1 MLGSNL
7 GDLLRRRA
15 LRNPVVEA
23 VVDLT
28 SGERVDFREL
38 NQRVNRVSHMLTGAG
53 VKPGDRVGLLAS
65 TSIEFIETY
74 YGSAKVGGVVV
85 LLNWRLVADELEYL
99 LTDSSATVL
108 VFGAE
113 FDDAVRVLHERGT
126 TAVTTWIRIGSLAE
140 GTGEAWGALS
150 YAELVAT
157 SSTDEP
163 EIGAYGDDL
172 LCLCYS
178 SGTTGRPK
186 GAMLSHEGQ
195 LFAILSQAASIDGFH
210 LRDRYLVAL
219 PLFHLGGLLPLENAM
234 YAGSTVV
241 LMRAFDPVK
250 IWDIIAAERIDS
262 GLVVPS
268 MLGAMLAAHDPSR
281 HDHSSIKNLSVAAAP
296 VPLMLLELCRDKG
309 IGILQTYGLTEAGG
323 PGTNLG
329 ADDAERKIGSA
340 GCAYTLTDVMVA
352 RPDGSACE
360 PGEHGEVLVRGRHLM
375 KGYWN
380 NPVATAATIIDG
392 WLHTGDI
399 AVWDDEGFV
408 TIKDRIKDMIISGGE
423 NIYPAEIENVI
434 LAHPSVREVAVIAQ
448 PSPRWGESPLA
459 VVVRERDDLC
469 AEDVLAWCDGK
480 LARFKKPKAVEFV
493 DAIPRNPTGKA
504 LKRVLREQFP
514 GTPVA

>member
-1 MLGSNL
+1 MIGSNI

-15 LRNPVVEA
+15 LRNPGVEA
-23 VVDLT
+23 VVDLA
-28 SGERVDFREL
+28 SGERVGFREL
-38 NQRVNRVSHMLTGAG
+38 NERVNRVSHVLTGAG
-53 VKPGDRVGLLAS
+53 VRPGDRVGLLAP
-65 TSIEFIETY
+65 TCIEYIETY
-74 YGSAKVGGVVV
+74 YGAAKIGGVVV

-99 LTDSSATVL
+99 LIDSGATVL

-113 FDDAVRVLHERGT
+113 FEETVRVLHQRGT
-126 TAVTTWIRIGSLAE
+126 TAVTTWIRVGPSDSE
-140 GTGEAWGALS
+140 WGAQS
-150 YAELVAT
+150 YPSLVAA
-157 SSTDEP
+157 SSTEEP
-163 EIGAYGDDL
+163 VIGAHGEDL

-219 PLFHLGGLLPLENAM
+219 PLFHLGGILPLENAM
-234 YAGSTVV
+234 YAGTTVV
-241 LMRAFDPVK
+241 LMRAFDPVR
-250 IWDIIAAERIDS
+250 IWDVIAAERIDS

-268 MLGAMLAAHDPSR
+268 MLGAMLAAHDPLR

-296 VPLMLLELCRDKG
+296 VPLTLLEQCRDKG
-309 IGILQTYGLTEAGG
+309 IGILQTYGLTESGG
-323 PGTNLG
+323 PATNLG
-329 ADDAERKIGSA
+329 ADDAVRKIGSA
-340 GCAYTLTDVMVA
+340 GNAYTLTDVCVA
-352 RPDGSACE
+352 RPDGSACD
-360 PGEHGEVLVRGRHLM
+360 PGEPGEVLVRGRHLM

-380 NPVATAATIIDG
+380 NPEATAAAIVDG
-392 WLHTGDI
+392 WLHTGDV

-408 TIKDRIKDMIISGGE
+408 TIKDRMKDMIISGGE

-434 LAHPSVREVAVIAQ
+434 LAHPTVREVAVIAQ
-448 PSPRWGESPLA
+448 PSTRWGESPLA
-459 VVVRERDDLC
+459 VVVREHDGLR

-480 LARFKKPKAVEFV
+480 LARFKLPKAVEFV

-514 GTPVA
+514 GDPTTSPD